1 MSEISKFD
9 QVEMKAP
16 VDNFKNITPE
26 KELSVKELNSI
37 VGQEFNKAGE
47 EYRSELRT
55 KEYQDDNGKV
65 FRIGNELVPNN
76 EYEVNGYKYQ
86 TDDKGRIVSASGQL
100 RMRNKNFSR
109 NMENR
114 DNLTDKGYQEN
125 DQRSHLI
132 GYQFGGSGKLENIV
146 PMDGSLN
153 QGDYE
158 KMENTLAEA
167 VKDNAKVYLKVEP
180 VYEND
185 EKRPSEFRITYS
197 IDGDKTAIVFR
208 NESGDN
214 HDK

>member
-47 EYRSELRT
+47 EYRSELST

-100 RMRNKNFSR
+100 RMRDKNFSR

-180 VYEND
+180 VYESD

>member
-47 EYRSELRT
+47 EYRSELST

-100 RMRNKNFSR
+100 RMRDKNFSR